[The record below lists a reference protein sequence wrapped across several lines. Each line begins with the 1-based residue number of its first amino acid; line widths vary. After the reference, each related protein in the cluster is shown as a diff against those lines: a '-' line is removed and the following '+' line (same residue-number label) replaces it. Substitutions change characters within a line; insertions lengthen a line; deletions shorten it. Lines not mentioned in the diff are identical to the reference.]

1 NNRVLTRPTCNLH
14 LLDPWESAQLTPFW
28 GRQLFVPLPTQVAAV
43 CSRRGQYRINSSS
56 SYPIVPSDDTNTTSQ
71 PLQQKSNRRS
81 PAIDDVQ
88 EKDKEEGEEMEEEEY
103 MKRVQ
108 GTPLQE
114 TLSPSQ
120 KLRCRNRSGPASA
133 ASPKQKKRGHKTKKF
148 PEPPT
153 LPSDPKPEGDGDTF
167 PIDPHRR
174 HILESNR
181 IAATKFRLRK
191 RDEASALATMQQ
203 AVKDQN
209 RHLSSSFD
217 SLLAEKY
224 IAHGV
229 KTSAGNME
237 GASEPFSRRPGPL
250 KLSSRISVDCS
261 NSVAHPRSWLLDHQ
275 ILEQANPLQQPPGTP
290 NPQAGPAL

>member
-1 NNRVLTRPTCNLH
+1 MQPAPPRPM
-14 LLDPWESAQLTPFW
+14 
-28 GRQLFVPLPTQVAAV
+28 GAV

-237 GASEPFSRRPGPL
+237 GAKFPSIAVTVWLIHDHGSL
-250 KLSSRISVDCS
+250 TT
-261 NSVAHPRSWLLDHQ
+261 RSLNRQ
-275 ILEQANPLQQPPGTP
+275 ILFSNHPALRYRIWPATSIGAPQQQPQP
-290 NPQAGPAL
+290 